1 MLLYRW
7 SAEEDFCLMAKTS
20 SRQPTAMPTGRFH
33 FARLK
38 EVIPPPYLL
47 ETMRKSYDEF
57 LQRDVPPEKRKNI
70 GLQEAFTSI
79 FPIRATTSDTT
90 LDFVSYRLG
99 TPKYTEEESLE
110 RGMTYGAP
118 LQVTLQLRVRE
129 RNPETGESYLKDIRE
144 QTAYMGD
151 IPLMTDRGT
160 FIINGAER
168 VIVSQLHR
176 SPGVSFGSTTHS
188 SSGKVLYEARVIP
201 NYGAWLE
208 FKLDINN
215 VMYVEVD
222 KKRKMYATTFLKCFG
237 LSDNNDIAKCF
248 FALKSLK
255 LDDFSKGAIPL
266 DENITNYVG
275 HRFVVDYVDPRTG
288 QTIVQKD
295 ARVTKKAI
303 QALKA
308 AGFTEVHLD
317 VAPGYEELT
326 GAVLGADVVD
336 PQTGEVLAE
345 CFERITTTHL
355 RRFAAAGI
363 REVTVIDV
371 AENEADPLF
380 ATVQKDK
387 TASRD
392 EALVELFKRLRQGNP
407 PTVQGAQRLFEDLFL
422 NPRRYDLGI
431 VGRHKINKRFGLN
444 VPEDCRLLTVD
455 DVVAVMKHLARVARE
470 QLEEDDIDHLGTRRV
485 RSVGELLQNQ
495 IRAALAEIE
504 RTAREK
510 MNQSTE
516 LESLTPQNLINAK
529 PIISAIKEF
538 FGRSPLSQ
546 FMDQINPLSELTHK
560 RRLSALGPGGLQRER
575 AGFEVRDVHH
585 THYGRIC
592 PIETPEGPNI
602 GLISSLATYARIND
616 LGFIETPYRRV
627 VNGRVTDEVVY
638 LTADEEDDYVVAQA
652 NAQVDEKGFLVGE
665 VVLARQRGD
674 FVEVKPEE
682 VDFMDVSPKQLV
694 SVSAALIPFLEH
706 DDANRALMG
715 SNMQRQAVP
724 LLRTEAPIVGTGL
737 EYCAAVDSGACVV
750 ARRDGVAERV
760 TASEIVIRTDDGQR
774 DYYRLLKYRRSNQDT
789 CINQKPVINEGDRVT
804 KGQVIADGPATDRGE
819 LALGANLLV
828 AFMPFGG
835 YNFEDAIVI
844 SERVVKEDVYTSIHI
859 EEFTHDARETKN
871 GKEEITRDIP
881 NVSEE
886 KLRNLDEE
894 GLIRI
899 GSEVKPGDYLVG
911 KVTPRPEQERG
922 PEDKLLA
929 AIFGDKSH
937 DVRDASLKA
946 PAGCYGTVVDVKV
959 FTRKERTGKGDKQE
973 KTALE
978 RIEKERE
985 EQLVAL
991 NARLN
996 EKIRELLAKVTKPLT
1011 NYETGEVLLKPHQKV
1026 SDGAVEYM
1034 RKSLEVGGIIPLE
1047 GEVAAQLKQVWEAY
1061 REEKLRIEEDAKNR
1075 TDRIKSGEELP
1086 PGVLKTCKVYVAVK
1100 RKLQVGDKMAGRH
1113 GNKGVVAKIVP
1124 EEDMPF
1130 LADGRRVDIVLNPL
1144 GVPSRMNVGQILET
1158 HLGWAAQA
1166 LGMKVA
1172 SPVFD
1177 GARED
1182 EIRRL
1187 LIEARE
1193 KKMRDNGDNR
1203 RFEEL
1208 SEAEKMLDLNP
1219 TGQVTL
1225 FDGATGE
1232 PFDTPVTVGYIYMM
1246 KLAHLVDDK
1255 MHARA
1260 TGPYSL
1266 VTQQPLGGKAQSGG
1280 QRFGEMEVWA
1290 LEAYGAAYT
1299 LQEMLTVKSDDV
1311 VGRTKMYESIVQGH
1325 NFLQPGVPESFN
1337 VLVKE
1342 LQGLALN
1349 LELLCEEDEEVPTVS
1364 TALDQELLEQ
1374 RREAG
1379 DFGDEEDL
1387 IETFAA
1393 EDDESSMD
1401 EDEEL

>member
-1 MLLYRW
+1 MV
-7 SAEEDFCLMAKTS
+7 KTS
-20 SRQPTAMPTGRFH
+20 SRRSATLPTGRYN
-33 FARLK
+33 FARLA
-38 EVIPPPYLL
+38 EVLDVPYLL
-47 ETMRKSYDEF
+47 ETMKKSYDEF
-57 LQRDVPPEKRKNI
+57 LQAHVPPSERKDV
-70 GLQEAFTSI
+70 GLQEAFKSI
-79 FPIRATTSDTT
+79 FPIKAANSEST
-90 LDFVSYRLG
+90 LEFVEYTVGR
-99 TPKYTEEESLE
+99 PKYTEQECLE
-110 RGMTYGAP
+110 RGMTYSAP
-118 LQVTLQLRVRE
+118 VQAKLQLIVRE
-129 RNPETGESYLKDIRE
+129 VNEQTGEVDVRDIRE
-144 QTAYMGD
+144 QMTYIGD

-176 SPGVSFGSTTHS
+176 SPGVSFGSTVHS
-188 SSGKVLYEARVIP
+188 NGKTLYEARVIP
-201 NYGAWLE
+201 NYGAWIE
-208 FKLDINN
+208 FKVDIND

-222 KKRKMYATTFLKCFG
+222 RKRKMLATTFLKCFG
-237 LSDNNDIAKCF
+237 LCDNNEIARRF
-248 FALKSLK
+248 FNLTTVP
-255 LDDFSKGAIPL
+255 LDDFSKGAVPVTDL
-266 DENITNYVG
+266 AEKYLG
-275 HRFVVDYVDPRTG
+275 AHFVVDVVAPKTG
-288 QTIVQKD
+288 QLLVQKG
-295 ARVTKKAI
+295 AKVTKKAA
-303 QALKA
+303 QLLRSHGVA
-308 AGFTEVHLD
+308 EVHLD
-317 VAPGYEELT
+317 VAPAYE
-326 GAVLGADVVD
+326 GIVGRVLGADVVD
-336 PQTGEVLAE
+336 ERTGEILAE
-345 CFERITTTHL
+345 CFERLTTTHL
-355 RRFAAAGI
+355 RLFARANVRQI
-363 REVTVIDV
+363 TIIES
-371 AENEADPLF
+371 AENEVNVML
-380 ATVQKDK
+380 ATATKDK
-387 TASRD
+387 TASRE
-392 EALVELFKRLRQGNP
+392 EALLELFKRMRQGTP
-407 PTVQGAQRLFEDLFL
+407 PSIQGAQRLFEDLFM

-431 VGRHKINKRFGLN
+431 VGRYKLNKRFGLN
-444 VPEDCRLLTVD
+444 VDKECRLLTQD
-455 DVVAVMKHLARVARE
+455 DVVAIMAHLAKMAKE
-470 QLEEDDIDHLGTRRV
+470 GAEEDDIDHLGTRRV

-495 IRAALAEIE
+495 IRAALAELE

-510 MNQSTE
+510 MGQGAE
-516 LESLTPQNLINAK
+516 LENLNPQNLINAK
-529 PIISAIKEF
+529 PIIAALRDF

-546 FMDQINPLSELTHK
+546 FMDQVNPLSELTHK
-560 RRLSALGPGGLQRER
+560 RRLSALGPGGLSRER

-602 GLISSLATYARIND
+602 GLISSLSTYARINE
-616 LGFIETPYRRV
+616 LGFIETPFRRV
-627 VNGRVTDEVVY
+627 KGGRVTDEIVY
-638 LTADEEDDYVVAQA
+638 MSADEEDEYVVAQA
-652 NAQVDEKGFLVGE
+652 NAPIDDKGHLIGE
-665 VVLARQRGD
+665 LVLARKRGD
-674 FVEVKPEE
+674 FVEVPPQE

-737 EYCAAVDSGACVV
+737 EYRAAVDSGACVI
-750 ARRDGVAERV
+750 ARNDGVVERV
-760 TASEIVIRTDDGQR
+760 TAYEIVVRNQFGQL
-774 DYYRLLKYRRSNQDT
+774 DYYPLLKYRRSNQDT
-789 CINQKPVINEGDRVT
+789 CINQKPIVSEGDEV
-804 KGQVIADGPATDRGE
+804 KAGQVIADGPATDRGE

-844 SERVVKEDVYTSIHI
+844 SERVVKDDVYTSVHI
-859 EEFTHDARETKN
+859 EEFTHDARETKT

-881 NVSEE
+881 NVADE
-886 KLRNLDEE
+886 KLAKLDEN
-894 GLIRI
+894 GLIII

-922 PEDKLLA
+922 PEDRLLA

-946 PAGCYGTVVDVKV
+946 PAGCYGTVVDVKL
-959 FTRKERTGKGDKQE
+959 FSRKERSARTDKQD
-973 KTALE
+973 K
-978 RIEKERE
+978 IEIDKVERE
-985 EQLVAL
+985 K
-991 NARLN
+991 NRLL
-996 EKIRELLAKVTKPLT
+996 EDLETQFTGELASLLAQIQKPIL
-1011 NYETGEVLLKPHQKV
+1011 NYETGEVVLKPGHKV
-1026 SDGAVEYM
+1026 TEVAIEYVK
-1034 RKSLEVGGIIPLE
+1034 RSLAVGGFIPVE
-1047 GEVAAQLKQVWEAY
+1047 GEVGNRVKVAYQKYFTRKQQ
-1061 REEKLRIEEDAKNR
+1061 IEEDARNR
-1075 TDRIKSGEELP
+1075 IDRIKAGEELP
-1086 PGVLKTCKVYVAVK
+1086 TGVLKTAKVYIAVK

-1177 GARED
+1177 GAKEE
-1182 EIRRL
+1182 EIRKL
-1187 LIEARE
+1187 LIEARN
-1193 KKMRDNGDNR
+1193 KKLKESGDSR
-1203 RFEEL
+1203 TFDEL
-1208 SEAEKMLDLNP
+1208 PDKEKMLDLNP

-1311 VGRTKMYESIVQGH
+1311 VGRTKMYESIVQGR
-1325 NFLQPGVPESFN
+1325 NYLQPGIPESFN

-1342 LQGLALN
+1342 LQGLCLN
-1349 LELLCEEDEEVPTVS
+1349 LELLCEEEDIPQTITRTIDEEIL
-1364 TALDQELLEQ
+1364 AQ

-1379 DFGDEEDL
+1379 DLPPEEFDYASSYALEDEDFGED
-1387 IETFAA
+1387 
-1393 EDDESSMD
+1393 EDDE
-1401 EDEEL
+1401 L